1 MKCPACENDMSH
13 VNVGGVD
20 VDVCKGGCGGIW
32 FDKFEFRKFDEPRE
46 YAGSDLLE
54 VEVNPD
60 VKVDLNKKRN
70 CPRCDN
76 FTLMRHFFSVK
87 KAVAIDECPGCAG
100 IWLDAGELN
109 TIRGLFASEK
119 EKKEAASQI
128 FDQMFGP
135 KLAGLKEKM
144 KDDSEQAKRM
154 ANMVRYVCPS
164 NYIQGKQGWGAF

>member
-1 MKCPACENDMSH
+1 M
-13 VNVGGVD
+13 
-20 VDVCKGGCGGIW
+20 
-32 FDKFEFRKFDEPRE
+32 
-46 YAGSDLLE
+46 
-54 VEVNPD
+54 
-60 VKVDLNKKRN
+60 
-70 CPRCDN
+70 
-76 FTLMRHFFSVK
+76 K

-109 TIRGLFASEK
+109 TIRGLFTSEK

-164 NYIQGKQGWGAF
+164 NYIQGKQDWGAF